1 MALSY
6 KTRRRLALLILVV
19 GLPAYVVVAISVISL
34 FERPSIW
41 VELAVYV
48 TLGIVWALP
57 FRSIFRGVG
66 RADPGARGAPGQGR
80 HADRPGCRQSGKVL
94 AR

>member
-48 TLGIVWALP
+48 VLGIVWALP

-66 RADPGARGAPGQGR
+66 RADPDATETK
-80 HADRPGCRQSGKVL
+80 DD
-94 AR
+94 